1 LPAQAKLVAFLKTEY
16 LPKTRLTAGLG
27 ALPSGAKWYAH
38 QVRENTSTNLSP
50 AAIHTLG
57 LTEVARIRDEM
68 DIIRIQVGFKG
79 TLNEFLQGV
88 KSRAA
93 LMPFKTEEQVI
104 AQFKTID
111 IGMAPKLAAL
121 FGRTPK
127 AALDIRPV
135 DKLTRDTA
143 SSSYILP
150 AIDGS
155 RPGVFYAAIPDPLKF
170 TSHDMTALF
179 LHEGQPGH
187 HFQMALQQE
196 LDLPRFRRFA
206 WHNAYGEGWALY
218 AESLGKEM
226 GVYADPFTYLGR
238 LQAELVRAVRLVTD
252 TGLHDKGWTREETM
266 AYMIKNQGVGE
277 DSARRATERYMVWPG
292 QALGYKIGELKILE
306 LRATAQQKLGDKFNI
321 KSFHDQVLTAGSLP
335 LTMLETRIN
344 TWIMRGSER

>member
-1 LPAQAKLVAFLKTEY
+1 V
-16 LPKTRLTAGLG
+16 
-27 ALPSGAKWYAH
+27 
-38 QVRENTSTNLSP
+38 
-50 AAIHTLG
+50 LG

-79 TLNEFLQGV
+79 TLNEFLQGI
-88 KSRAA
+88 KTRAT

-104 AQFKTID
+104 AQFKAID
-111 IGMAPKLAAL
+111 TGMAAKLAGL

-266 AYMIKNQGVGE
+266 AYMTKNQGVGE

-306 LRATAQQKLGDKFNI
+306 LRTSAQQKLGAKFNI

-335 LTMLETRIN
+335 LTMLEARIN
-344 TWIMRGSER
+344 AWVARGGER